1 MLITLTGPSGS
12 GKNTIQDALFNPEQI
27 IISDTTRDPRPGE
40 KNNIDYHFI
49 DNQTF
54 EHNIKQHKYVEH
66 VTFDHHQYGLNRDE
80 IKHKLHTNSIA
91 ETILN
96 SDGVKNVLN
105 SEFKDEVMPII
116 LLTSQ
121 TKVKMNLQHRQD
133 DPQKIQQR
141 LKLHQTEM
149 QDIHRLI
156 CKLKSQHIEFK
167 TIVTD
172 NLNQNELIQT
182 VKNII
187 NNLKG
192 NKIYEEK

>member
-12 GKNTIQDALFNPEQI
+12 GKNTIQDALFKPEQI
-27 IISDTTRDPRPGE
+27 IISDTTRNPRPGE
-40 KNNIDYHFI
+40 KDGIDYHFI
-49 DNQTF
+49 NVPNFDV
-54 EHNIKQHKYVEH
+54 NIANHKYVEH

-80 IKHKLHTNSIA
+80 IKYKLHTNSIT

-96 SDGVKNVLN
+96 SDGVRNILN
-105 SEFKDEVMPII
+105 SEFKDEVVPII

-121 TKVKMNLQHRQD
+121 NKVKMNLQHRQD

-156 CKLKSQHIEFK
+156 CKLKGQHTYFK

-172 NLNQNELIQT
+172 SYNQDELIQIAKET
-182 VKNII
+182 IK
-187 NNLKG
+187 
-192 NKIYEEK
+192 KIKQHRKD